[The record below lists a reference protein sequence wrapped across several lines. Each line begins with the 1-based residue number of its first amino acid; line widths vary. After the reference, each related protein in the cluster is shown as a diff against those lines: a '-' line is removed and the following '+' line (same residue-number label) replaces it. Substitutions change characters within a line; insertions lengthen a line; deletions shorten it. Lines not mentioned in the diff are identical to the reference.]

1 MLAYFVRHGESETNV
16 SGDFPD
22 DDLKS
27 PHLTLRGK
35 EQAAEAGEM
44 LSKVD
49 INAIISSPMPRTLE
63 TAEIISKKTG
73 ISVLVDNRLREV
85 ELGTLKGRST
95 AEVLKSDPEW
105 FNEYFDENYRYG
117 IEKYWKIQDRMILT
131 VKDTYQKGFKSVVF
145 VSHLEPIR
153 SIIAFSIGIGGQT
166 VRKIKIYN
174 ASISILKYE
183 TSFELYAVNIRPLKD
198 YSFLNIW
205 H

>member
-27 PHLTLRGK
+27 PHLTLKGK

-73 ISVLVDNRLREV
+73 ISVLVDSRLREV
-85 ELGTLKGRST
+85 ELGTLKGRPT
-95 AEVLKSDPEW
+95 AEVFKSDPEW
-105 FNEYFDENYRYG
+105 FNEYFDENHRHG
-117 IEKYWKIQDRMILT
+117 IEKYGKIQDRMILS
-131 VKDTYQKGFKSVVF
+131 VRDAYKKGFKSVVF

-153 SIIAFSIGIGGQT
+153 SIIAFAMGIEGQT
-166 VRKIKIYN
+166 VRKIKIHN
-174 ASISILKYE
+174 ASISVLKYE
-183 TSFELYAVNIRPLKD
+183 TGFELYAVNIRPLKD
-198 YSFLNIW
+198 YSLSTW

>member
-16 SGDFPD
+16 SGDFPN

-27 PHLTLRGK
+27 PHLTLKGK
-35 EQAAEAGEM
+35 EQAAEAAEM

-73 ISVLVDNRLREV
+73 ISVLVDSRLREV
-85 ELGTLKGRST
+85 ELGTLKGKPT
-95 AEVLKSDPEW
+95 AEVFKSDPEW
-105 FNEYFDENYRYG
+105 FNEYFDENHRHG
-117 IEKYWKIQDRMILT
+117 IEKYEKIQDRMILSIRDAY
-131 VKDTYQKGFKSVVF
+131 KKGFKSAVF

-153 SIIAFSIGIGGQT
+153 SIIAIAMGIGGQT

-174 ASISILKYE
+174 ASISVLKYE
-183 TSFELYAVNIRPLKD
+183 TGFELCAVNIRPLKD
-198 YSFLNIW
+198 YSLSTW